1 MYLRVSNISNPR
13 NCSERKKLKKRLRE
27 LRENEKEDK
36 VYEHRERER
45 ERERESFI
53 LIFGRRKKLSD
64 KVRTL

>member
-1 MYLRVSNISNPR
+1 MYLRVSSISNPR

-45 ERERESFI
+45 ARERELYFNI
-53 LIFGRRKKLSD
+53 WEEEEIIR
-64 KVRTL
+64 

>member
-1 MYLRVSNISNPR
+1 MYLRVSSISNPR

-45 ERERESFI
+45 ARELYFNIWEEKEIIR
-53 LIFGRRKKLSD
+53 
-64 KVRTL
+64 